1 MNTHRLPCK
10 STLTRVLQNIN
21 GSTSSSRLKL
31 KSITLNAQEL
41 AQLRQEKA
49 DQGNNDALE
58 ATDVTSTTTGDSNTP
73 DDAKANDSCG
83 VIDMSSNNWFP
94 EYSSNI
100 YCNDERMRSLQLEN
114 QQLLQENVELGVP
127 SIVHTPGESKFIQ
140 SILSTWEGVRK
151 RVNDTSSSGMEVT
164 EPAVTVSSD
173 AASVRATLDAFLN
186 ALQQTTDWP
195 FEGQADLLNYGALL
209 DAFHVVLGELTHTDG
224 GANASLLLADEGK
237 NTTAAPPSSSTQ
249 RFAWGVS
256 DRERLAYQVL
266 RVTAILLENSIN
278 KHKFPSLDHVTSLI
292 ASTSDRVSL
301 EAVKVVA
308 MLSLPPHSHRHPID
322 TQNQSDAML
331 TGSS

>member
-41 AQLRQEKA
+41 EQLRHAKA
-49 DQGNNDALE
+49 DQGNYDDFE
-58 ATDVTSTTTGDSNTP
+58 ATDATSSTTGDSNTP
-73 DDAKANDSCG
+73 DDAKANGSCG
-83 VIDMSSNNWFP
+83 VIDMSSNNWYP
-94 EYSSNI
+94 
-100 YCNDERMRSLQLEN
+100 D
-114 QQLLQENVELGVP
+114 
-127 SIVHTPGESKFIQ
+127 PGESKFIQ

-151 RVNDTSSSGMEVT
+151 RVNDTSSSGTEVT

-195 FEGQADLLNYGALL
+195 FEGQADLLNYSALL

-237 NTTAAPPSSSTQ
+237 KTNVAPPSSSTQ
-249 RFAWGVS
+249 RFTWGVS
-256 DRERLAYQVL
+256 DRESLAYQVL